1 MYQATGIWVNK
12 RIEKLP
18 NVILENGPSA
28 LETLL
33 NELSEAESHE
43 ISASSDVKS
52 TNMVVK
58 LDCWSRST
66 NFFIFPTL

>member
-58 LDCWSRST
+58 TLLLVKVHWY
-66 NFFIFPTL
+66 FPYRI

>member
-33 NELSEAESHE
+33 NELSEVESHE

-58 LDCWSRST
+58 TLLLVKVHWY
-66 NFFIFPTL
+66 FPYRI